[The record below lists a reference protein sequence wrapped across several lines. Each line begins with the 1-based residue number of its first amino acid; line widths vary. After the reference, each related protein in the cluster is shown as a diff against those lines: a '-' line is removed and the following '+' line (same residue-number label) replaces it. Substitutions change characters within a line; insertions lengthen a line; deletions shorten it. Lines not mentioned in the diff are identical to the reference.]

1 MNRLVLLAAGVAILG
16 AVLVFV
22 LLVFGLPVGSS
33 LALLV
38 EGAFG
43 DKFGWSRTAVKA
55 TPLLL
60 ASLGIVIAWR
70 SAMYNIGGEGQLL
83 VGATAGALAY
93 KLVPLAPGLV
103 LTPLVLI
110 ASAIAG
116 SLFAAFAGWLH
127 VRRGVQVVISTILLN
142 FVAIQGISYA
152 ASGPLRESTGALPVS
167 DRLPESVMLTRFDA
181 QTDFHT
187 GTLLAILLAG
197 ALFVYLFRTAHGFNL
212 RLVGENPKA
221 ADAARIDGGRIR
233 IQAMALSGAL
243 CGLAGGVEYAG
254 VVGQISSGFSQNW
267 GFLAIPAA
275 LIGGLHPLGVVA
287 SSGFV
292 GALFAGSEN
301 LARLSAGGTTLIY
314 VMQAMGVLG
323 FVALQTLLKN
333 RAVRGGL

>member
-1 MNRLVLLAAGVAILG
+1 MNRLVLLAAGVAVLG
-16 AVLVFV
+16 AVLVLV
-22 LLVFGLPVGSS
+22 LLVFGLPVNSS

-93 KLVPLAPGLV
+93 KLVPLTPGLV

-212 RLVGENPKA
+212 RLVGENPQA

-267 GFLAIPAA
+267 WFLAIPAA

>member
-1 MNRLVLLAAGVAILG
+1 MNRLALLSTGIAVLG
-16 AVLVFV
+16 AVLVLV

-33 LALLV
+33 LALLF

-43 DKFGWSRTAVKA
+43 DKFGWSRTLVKA

-60 ASLGIVIAWR
+60 ASLGIMIAWR

-103 LTPLVLI
+103 LTPLVLL
-110 ASAIAG
+110 ASGIAG
-116 SLFAAFAGWLH
+116 GVFAAFAGWLH

-152 ASGPLRESTGALPVS
+152 ASGPLRESSGALPVS
-167 DRLPESVMLTRFDA
+167 DRLPEGAMLTRFDPQA
-181 QTDFHT
+181 DFHT
-187 GTLLAILLAG
+187 GSLLAILMAG
-197 ALFVYLFRTAHGFNL
+197 ALFVYLFRTAHGFKL

-221 ADAARIDGGRIR
+221 ADAARINGGRIR

-267 GFLAIPAA
+267 GFLAIPVA
-275 LIGGLHPLGVVA
+275 LIGGLHPLGIVA

-301 LARLSAGGTTLIY
+301 LARLSTGGTTLIY
-314 VMQAMGVLG
+314 VMQAVGVLG
-323 FVALQTLLKN
+323 FVALQTLLKS
-333 RAVRGGL
+333 RSLKGTS